1 MNEISK
7 NDFDTTN
14 IFMFFIRWW
23 KHLFII
29 CVIAIIASVVFSSPF
44 FITPKFE
51 AQVTLFPAST
61 HSISRAVLGGGG
73 VFATRPDFLEY
84 GEVEDAERL
93 LQILGSS
100 AIRERIVE
108 RFKLM
113 EHYEIPEN
121 SQYKYTQLSMNYR
134 SNVSFRRTSYGAV
147 EIAVKDKDP
156 HMAAEMANEI
166 TALVDTVMNEMQH
179 ERAKMAFDIVNKH
192 YHNYKEEV
200 KAAEDSLSKLMKL
213 GLFDIENQ
221 YVMLTQQYAKEI
233 SSNNYRAAEEIK
245 DQLDNISKYSSSYMN
260 LKNFLDV
267 SYEQL
272 NSLQNLYQET
282 KSDLEN
288 FVPFT
293 FIVDEADVP
302 ERKSYPVRW
311 LIVFLS
317 TAAAAFTAVIGLM
330 IYESIVS
337 KGLLKVKKNK

>member
-166 TALVDTVMNEMQH
+166 TALVD
-179 ERAKMAFDIVNKH
+179 
-192 YHNYKEEV
+192 
-200 KAAEDSLSKLMKL
+200 
-213 GLFDIENQ
+213 
-221 YVMLTQQYAKEI
+221 
-233 SSNNYRAAEEIK
+233 
-245 DQLDNISKYSSSYMN
+245 NIRTRSSS
-260 LKNFLDV
+260 
-267 SYEQL
+267 
-272 NSLQNLYQET
+272 
-282 KSDLEN
+282 
-288 FVPFT
+288 
-293 FIVDEADVP
+293 
-302 ERKSYPVRW
+302 
-311 LIVFLS
+311 
-317 TAAAAFTAVIGLM
+317 
-330 IYESIVS
+330 
-337 KGLLKVKKNK
+337 